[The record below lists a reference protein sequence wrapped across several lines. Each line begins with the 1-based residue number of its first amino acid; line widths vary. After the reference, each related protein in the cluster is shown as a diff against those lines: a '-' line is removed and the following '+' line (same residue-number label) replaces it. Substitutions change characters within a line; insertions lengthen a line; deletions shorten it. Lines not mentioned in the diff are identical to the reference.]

1 MIVPMVKYC
10 FVIHHADKDRLID
23 SLMQA
28 GVVDISVSGKGT
40 GEEWQSL
47 EAELKEIQKTLHSLK
62 KRRHQGNPG
71 LNQEV
76 SVPAVREIAG
86 MEGKLEQLYV
96 LLDKLETEIRIAA
109 PFGEIDLE
117 KIHRLEAETGVRC
130 LFFSYPTH
138 KLAKDWEPYLF
149 EVVNTIDRNSY
160 ILVFHRGGEMN
171 YPAAMVQM
179 PVKAIQELQKE
190 YYGVKEE
197 IYSLEESLND
207 IARYGYTEL
216 KARLAKAFDQLQTH
230 LAGASMIPDCDEQV
244 LILQGWSPTTK
255 ASELISLLEATGV
268 TYLTLPVEPT
278 DNVPVLLKNNRLV
291 RLFEPI
297 GNLFSLPNYGEL
309 DLTVF
314 FAPFFLL
321 FFGFCLGDTGYGLL
335 LLAISLV
342 WRSRAHR
349 RNRPFADL
357 LLLLGVSTMV
367 IGFFTGTFFGFELA
381 NFSSIDPI
389 SHLFL
394 DQNQLFN
401 LALVIGF
408 IQIQFALLVH
418 AFKSV
423 ALQGWPFGMNRIGW
437 FLLLTGLADRF
448 VLDWLGLFSSF
459 MIGIGLFFVVAF
471 GAPGKGWL
479 KSMAM
484 GVVDLYNITGFF
496 GDLLS
501 YIRLFALGVSSAILG
516 LVVNNIS
523 LELTKVPYVGW
534 VLFLVLMI
542 VGHGANLALATLSAF
557 VHPMRLTFVEFYKNA
572 GFEGGGKAYRP
583 LSYIDKSKSN
593 HH

>member
-10 FVIHHADKDRLID
+10 FVIHHSEKDRLID

-28 GVVDISVSGKGT
+28 GVVDIAVSGKGA

-47 EAELKEIQKTLHSLK
+47 ESELKEIQQTLRSLK
-62 KRRHQGNPG
+62 KRRSKGKTG
-71 LNQEV
+71 LIQEV
-76 SVPAVREIAG
+76 SVPTVQEIAG
-86 MEGKLEQLYV
+86 MEKKLEQLYV
-96 LLDKLETEIRIAA
+96 LRDKLETEIRIAA
-109 PFGEIDLE
+109 PFGEIDWE
-117 KIHRLEAETGVRC
+117 KIHRLEAETGIRC
-130 LFFSYPTH
+130 LFFTYPTA
-138 KLAKDWEPYLF
+138 KLVQDWEPFVYQ
-149 EVVNTIDRNSY
+149 VVNTQGRSAF
-160 ILVFHRGGEMN
+160 ILVFHRGGELN

-179 PVKAIQELQKE
+179 PAIAIQDLQKE
-190 YYGVKEE
+190 HQRISEE
-197 IYSLEESLND
+197 INSLEECLND
-207 IARYGYTEL
+207 IANHGYHVL
-216 KARLAKAFDQLQTH
+216 NSRLAKAFDQLQAH
-230 LAGASMIPDCDEQV
+230 LAGASMTPECAEQV
-244 LILQGWSPTTK
+244 LILQGWCPKTSE
-255 ASELISLLEATGV
+255 SELNSLLESNGV
-268 TYLTLPVEPT
+268 TYLTLPAESK

-297 GNLFSLPNYGEL
+297 GNLFSLPNYGEM

-335 LLAISLV
+335 LVVISLL
-342 WRSRAHR
+342 WRFRASEQ
-349 RNRPFADL
+349 NRPFADL
-357 LLLLGVSTMV
+357 LLWLGVSTTV

-381 NFSSIDPI
+381 QVSSLDPV
-389 SHLFL
+389 SYVFL
-394 DQNQLFN
+394 DQSQLFN

-408 IQIQFALLVH
+408 IQILFALLVH
-418 AFKSV
+418 AYKSV
-423 ALQGWPFGMNRIGW
+423 LLKGWPFGLNRIGW
-437 FLLLTGLADRF
+437 FLLLAGLADRF
-448 VLDWLGLFSSF
+448 VLEWLGFFSLVF
-459 MIGIGLFFVVAF
+459 IIAGLFFIVAF
-471 GAPGKGWL
+471 GAPEKGWL
-479 KSMAM
+479 KSLAM

-523 LELTKVPYVGW
+523 MELTRVPYVGW
-534 VLFLVLMI
+534 VLFLVLMV

-583 LSYIDKSKSN
+583 LSYLDKSKSN

>member
-1 MIVPMVKYC
+1 MIKYC
-10 FVIHHADKDRLID
+10 FVIHHSEKDRLID

-28 GVVDISVSGKGT
+28 GVVDIAVSGKGV

-47 EAELKEIQKTLHSLK
+47 ESELKEIQKTIHSLK
-62 KRRHQGNPG
+62 KRRKKGSNEIIQD
-71 LNQEV
+71 V
-76 SVPAVREIAG
+76 SVPTVQDIAG
-86 MEGKLEQLYV
+86 MEKKLDQHYV
-96 LLDKLETEIRIAA
+96 LRDKLETEIRIAA
-109 PFGEIDLE
+109 PFGEIDWE

-130 LFFSYPTH
+130 LFYTYPAL
-138 KLAKDWEPYLF
+138 KLTKDWEPFVY
-149 EVVNTIDRNSY
+149 EVVNTIGRNAF
-160 ILVFHRGGEMN
+160 IMVLHRGGEMN

-179 PVKAIQELQKE
+179 PAKAIQDLLDEHQR
-190 YYGVKEE
+190 VNEE
-197 IYSLEESLND
+197 IIALEERLND
-207 IARYGYTEL
+207 IARYGYHVL
-216 KARLAKAFDQLQTH
+216 KSRLAKAFDQLQTH
-230 LAGASMIPDCDEQV
+230 LAGASMIPDCKEQV
-244 LILQGWSPTTK
+244 LILQGWCPQTK
-255 ASELISLLEATGV
+255 ESELISTLETQGV
-268 TYLTLPVEPT
+268 TYLTLPVEPQ

-335 LLAISLV
+335 LLVISLI
-342 WRSRAHR
+342 WRFRAH
-349 RNRPFADL
+349 NQGKSIADL
-357 LLLLGVSTMV
+357 LLLLGASTTV

-381 NFSSIDPI
+381 QVSSLDSV

-394 DQNQLFN
+394 DQSQLFN

-408 IQIQFALLVH
+408 IQILFALLVH
-418 AFKSV
+418 AYRSV
-423 ALQGWPFGMNRIGW
+423 ILKGWVFGMNRIGW
-437 FLLLTGLADRF
+437 FLLMVGLADRF
-448 VLDWLGLFSSF
+448 VLEW
-459 MIGIGLFFVVAF
+459 IGNYSIFLIISGLFFIVAF
-471 GAPGKGWL
+471 GAPEKGWI
-479 KSMAM
+479 KSLAM

-523 LELTKVPYVGW
+523 MEITKVPYVGW
-534 VLFLVLMI
+534 ILFLVLMVI
-542 VGHGANLALATLSAF
+542 GHGANLALATLSAF

-583 LSYIDKSKSN
+583 LKYLDKSKSN
-593 HH
+593 LH